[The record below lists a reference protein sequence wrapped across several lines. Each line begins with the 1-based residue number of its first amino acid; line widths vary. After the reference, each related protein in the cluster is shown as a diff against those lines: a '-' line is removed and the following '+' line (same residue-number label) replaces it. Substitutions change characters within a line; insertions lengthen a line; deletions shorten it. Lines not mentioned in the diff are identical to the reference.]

1 MPTWLWSFPWHSV
14 IFLIKPKQAS
24 PLAACSGFSGFG
36 LQPASLVQLT
46 ASPFAL
52 ASVPAQ
58 LDWAPDLVLVF
69 YLSGPPLCTLRI
81 ASPAHMPRLSMRFP
95 CLPRRTQVPSW
106 TCSSLLPLWGRGRLL
121 AHLVLWPLGPTFPVP
136 NTAWA
141 PRGCAA
147 PLSLPVLCLLWR
159 AQPEWWV
166 PRAQCRWGP
175 SPHAT
180 HLAISKRGPPEM
192 EVCIVLAC
200 GLLEMALRDNDAHE
214 KDGEDVPPR
223 DSDLTWAAEKP
234 CPLNPAFLL
243 FVQTH
248 VYPFSHMQIAVLRI
262 WFFICFR
269 VSSQNL
275 TKGGAYTT
283 LMALPLISVFGF
295 FHLPAVG
302 VLLLVGLAQ
311 KGAFCQGHP

>member
-1 MPTWLWSFPWHSV
+1 
-14 IFLIKPKQAS
+14 
-24 PLAACSGFSGFG
+24 
-36 LQPASLVQLT
+36 
-46 ASPFAL
+46 
-52 ASVPAQ
+52 
-58 LDWAPDLVLVF
+58 
-69 YLSGPPLCTLRI
+69 
-81 ASPAHMPRLSMRFP
+81 
-95 CLPRRTQVPSW
+95 
-106 TCSSLLPLWGRGRLL
+106 
-121 AHLVLWPLGPTFPVP
+121 
-136 NTAWA
+136 
-141 PRGCAA
+141 
-147 PLSLPVLCLLWR
+147 
-159 AQPEWWV
+159 
-166 PRAQCRWGP
+166 
-175 SPHAT
+175 
-180 HLAISKRGPPEM
+180 M